1 MAKGLDVGTS
11 FLITGEMVGE
21 EVVYKEFRDAF
32 YRMKP
37 ASPIAAKMM
46 AKGLANSPYY
56 KDEDGSYV
64 VLGSDAIAKAI
75 ERHESASR
83 PLSRGVI
90 SPTEPAARQV
100 LKYMLTELV
109 GKPSA
114 PGEKLV
120 YSVPGEPVDQGE
132 DQFNTEYHEDVLR
145 QDLGEL
151 GWDARALNEAE
162 AICYSELEAD
172 DYTGICLSFGAGM
185 VNVCVMSSGEPVLQ
199 FSTVRSGDWIDR
211 MASVSTAQPDSVI
224 QVEKENGDFTVGQPH
239 DNPILS
245 AVSSYYVRLVDYTIQ
260 HLIRGLTVSG
270 ALPKFSTALPIILSG
285 GTSRAQGFLEC
296 FKSKLEEEKFPIE
309 ISKIRHASDPLRAVA
324 RGCMLAA
331 SL

>member
-120 YSVPGEPVDQGE
+120 YSVSGEPVDQGE
-132 DQFNTEYHEDVLR
+132 DQFNTEYH
-145 QDLGEL
+145 G
-151 GWDARALNEAE
+151 
-162 AICYSELEAD
+162 
-172 DYTGICLSFGAGM
+172 
-185 VNVCVMSSGEPVLQ
+185 
-199 FSTVRSGDWIDR
+199 
-211 MASVSTAQPDSVI
+211 
-224 QVEKENGDFTVGQPH
+224 
-239 DNPILS
+239 
-245 AVSSYYVRLVDYTIQ
+245 LVDNGSDWNYYAPN
-260 HLIRGLTVSG
+260 
-270 ALPKFSTALPIILSG
+270 ALQMDDGRRILFGTLLVFRVCST
-285 GTSRAQGFLEC
+285 RRFW
-296 FKSKLEEEKFPIE
+296 
-309 ISKIRHASDPLRAVA
+309 
-324 RGCMLAA
+324 
-331 SL
+331 